1 MSDQNNFGTSNSRT
15 NNARTSNSRTS
26 NSATSTFRTGD
37 SGRSDGS
44 GSITRRTALGRGA
57 GVAAIGVA
65 SAFATAVSGS
75 PAAAASGADVLP
87 RAVAGVRFPTSELAR
102 KTAQFVRSV
111 SSGTLFNHV
120 MRTYLFGSLLCD
132 RRGVPYDSELAFV
145 ASALHDLG
153 LVEAYRTPA
162 ERFEVDGADA
172 AQRFLREQRMP
183 ADRAAV
189 VWDAIALH
197 TNAGI
202 ATRKR
207 PEIAMVSVGSGADFS
222 GNGLQR
228 IPSDTLEEILAAFP
242 REGFKQDAIA
252 TILSLCRTK
261 PMSVLMHPFAEVGRR
276 HIPEFP
282 VPTVEDLLLA
292 APFEE

>member
-1 MSDQNNFGTSNSRT
+1 MSDKSNDGTSNSLT
-15 NNARTSNSRTS
+15 GHSRS
-26 NSATSTFRTGD
+26 SD
-37 SGRSDGS
+37 SGRSDGRRDV
-44 GSITRRTALGRGA
+44 TRRTALGRGA
-57 GVAAIGVA
+57 GAAALGAV
-65 SAFATAVSGS
+65 SALATAVSVP
-75 PAAAASGADVLP
+75 PAAAAAPSARAHASAPGADALP
-87 RAVAGVRFPTSELAR
+87 RTVAGVRIPTSELAR

-111 SSGTLFNHV
+111 SSETLYNHV

-132 RRGVPYDSELAFV
+132 RRGVTYDRELAFV
-145 ASALHDLG
+145 AAALHDLG
-153 LVEAYRTPA
+153 LVTAYQTPD

-172 AQRFLREQRMP
+172 AQRFLREQHMP
-183 ADRAAV
+183 AERVAV

-207 PEIAMVSVGSGADFS
+207 PEIAMVSVGSGVDFS
-222 GNGLQR
+222 GNELQR
-228 IPSDTLEEILAAFP
+228 IPPDTLAEILAAFP
-242 REGFKQDAIA
+242 REGFKRDALD

-261 PMSVLMHPFAEVGRR
+261 PLSVLMHPFAEVGRR
-276 HIPEFP
+276 HLPEFP

>member
-1 MSDQNNFGTSNSRT
+1 MSDQNNLDQNNLDQNNFDQNNFGTSEFGTSDLGMSDFDA
-15 NNARTSNSRTS
+15 NN
-26 NSATSTFRTGD
+26 G
-37 SGRSDGS
+37 GKG
-44 GSITRRTALGRGA
+44 ITRRTALGRGA
-57 GVAAIGVA
+57 GVAAIGA
-65 SAFATAVSGS
+65 AAAFATAVTAA
-75 PAAAASGADVLP
+75 PAAAADALP
-87 RAVAGVRFPTSELAR
+87 GTVAGVRIPTSELAR
-102 KTAQFVRSV
+102 RTARFVREV

-120 MRTYLFGSLLCD
+120 MRTYVFGSLLCD
-132 RRGVPYDSELAFV
+132 RRGVRYDSELAFV
-145 ASALHDLG
+145 AAALHDLG

-183 ADRAAV
+183 AERVAV

-197 TNAGI
+197 TNTGI

-207 PEIAMVSVGSGADFS
+207 PEIAMVAMGSAVDFS
-222 GNGLQR
+222 GNDLRR
-228 IPSDTLEEILAAFP
+228 IPPDALEEILAAFP
-242 REGFKQDAIA
+242 REGFKQDALD

-276 HIPEFP
+276 HLPEFP

>member
-1 MSDQNNFGTSNSRT
+1 MSDEVKGV
-15 NNARTSNSRTS
+15 
-26 NSATSTFRTGD
+26 
-37 SGRSDGS
+37 
-44 GSITRRTALGRGA
+44 TRRAALGRGA
-57 GVAAIGVA
+57 GVAAIGAA
-65 SAFATAVSGS
+65 SALATAVSGP
-75 PAAAASGADVLP
+75 PAAAAGPATRGNPSASRTDALP
-87 RAVAGVRFPTSELAR
+87 RTVAGVRIPSSELAR
-102 KTAQFVRSV
+102 RTAQFVRSV

-120 MRTYLFGSLLCD
+120 MRTYLFGSLLYD
-132 RRGVPYDSELAFV
+132 RRGDPYDSELAFV
-145 ASALHDLG
+145 AAALHDLG

-172 AQRFLREQRMP
+172 AQRFLREQHMP
-183 ADRAAV
+183 AERVAV

-222 GNGLQR
+222 GNELRR
-228 IPSDTLEEILAAFP
+228 IPSDALEEILAAFP
-242 REGFKQDAIA
+242 REGFKQDALDN
-252 TILSLCRTK
+252 ILSLCRTK

-276 HIPEFP
+276 HIPGFP